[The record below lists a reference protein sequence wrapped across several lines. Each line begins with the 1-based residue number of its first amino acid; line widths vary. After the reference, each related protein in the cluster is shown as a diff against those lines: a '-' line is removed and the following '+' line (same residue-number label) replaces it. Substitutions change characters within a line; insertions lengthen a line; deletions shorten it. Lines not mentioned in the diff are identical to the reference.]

1 MSKVTMPKK
10 IVIWSNDHEA
20 VIWIMAILLIA
31 GSVNIFSST
40 FVMAEDQGSPPYFYL
55 LKHLITMG
63 AGGFLFLI
71 CYWVDYHRW
80 RSVLVPITVVIVFML
95 VYVLVFGTA
104 VNGSKRWIYIG
115 SFSVQPAEFAKI
127 CSVMIE
133 SYYLSFCIQKQAEI
147 AILAPQHLALVLLA
161 GLVEMEPDMGTMM
174 IILGVPFLMLFISG
188 LTWAKVKRL
197 LIVIAAAVAALCAYQ
212 PYRLQRIQVMLDPWA
227 DAQGTGYQTVQSLT
241 AIGSGG
247 FWGMGLGEGLAKYAY
262 LPEAHT
268 DFAFAVF
275 CQENG
280 FLFAVGLIII
290 YATLG
295 YFGVRIASKAHDAY
309 GQILAGG
316 LVILICVQATAN
328 MMMVAGFLPVVG
340 VPLPFIS
347 YGGCSL
353 LVSMA
358 ALGILVNINRY
369 SLAQKRKMERLIE
382 RNLAMQQRQPLQKAT
397 GKQPRLTRIK

>member
-1 MSKVTMPKK
+1 MKQVTIPKK
-10 IVIWSNDHEA
+10 LAIWSNDHEA
-20 VIWIMAILLIA
+20 VIWIMVMLLIA

-40 FVMAEDQGSPPYFYL
+40 FVMAEDEGSSPYFYL
-55 LKHLITMG
+55 LKHLVIMG
-63 AGGFLFLI
+63 AGGLCFFL

-80 RSVLVPITVVIVFML
+80 RDILVPITLVIMAML
-95 VYVLVFGTA
+95 VYVLGFGTA
-104 VNGSKRWIYIG
+104 VNGAKRWIYIG

-133 SYYLSFCIQKQAEI
+133 AYYLSYCIQKRQAFKLI
-147 AILAPQHLALVLLA
+147 QSQHIMLAIMAALVEL
-161 GLVEMEPDMGTMM
+161 EPDMGTMM
-174 IILGVPFLMLFISG
+174 IILGVPLLMLIVAGLDMGKIKNLIFI
-188 LTWAKVKRL
+188 V
-197 LIVIAAAVAALCAYQ
+197 VAAATALCIYQ
-212 PYRLQRIQVMLDPWA
+212 PYRLQRIKVMLDPWA
-227 DAQGTGYQTVQSLT
+227 DAQGMGYQTVQSIT

-280 FLFAVGLIII
+280 FLLAAGLIIL
-290 YATLG
+290 YGLLG
-295 YFGVRIASKAHDAY
+295 FFGARIAKNAYDAY
-309 GQILAGG
+309 GQVLAGG
-316 LVILICVQATAN
+316 LVILICLQAVIN
-328 MMMVAGFLPVVG
+328 MFMVSGFLPVIG

-369 SLAQKRKMERLIE
+369 SLIKQQKMEKLTE
-382 RNLAMQQRQPLQKAT
+382 HNLANRQKPMRLMPGQRPK
-397 GKQPRLTRIK
+397 LTRIK

>member
-1 MSKVTMPKK
+1 MKQVTIPKK
-10 IVIWSNDHEA
+10 LAIWSNDHEA
-20 VIWIMAILLIA
+20 VIWIMVMLLIA

-40 FVMAEDQGSPPYFYL
+40 FVMAEDEGSSPYFYL
-55 LKHLITMG
+55 LKHLVIMG
-63 AGGFLFLI
+63 AGGLCFFL

-80 RSVLVPITVVIVFML
+80 RDILVPITLVIMAML
-95 VYVLVFGTA
+95 VYVLGFGTA
-104 VNGSKRWIYIG
+104 VNGAKRWIYIG

-133 SYYLSFCIQKQAEI
+133 AYYLSYCIQKRQAFKLI
-147 AILAPQHLALVLLA
+147 QSQHIMLAIMAALVEL
-161 GLVEMEPDMGTMM
+161 EPDMGTMM
-174 IILGVPFLMLFISG
+174 IILGVPLLMLIVAGLDMGKIKNLIFI
-188 LTWAKVKRL
+188 V
-197 LIVIAAAVAALCAYQ
+197 VAAATALCIYQ
-212 PYRLQRIQVMLDPWA
+212 PYRLQRIKVMLDPWA
-227 DAQGTGYQTVQSLT
+227 DAQGMGYQTVQSIT

-280 FLFAVGLIII
+280 FLLAAGLIIL
-290 YATLG
+290 YGLLG
-295 YFGVRIASKAHDAY
+295 FFGARIAKNAYDAY
-309 GQILAGG
+309 GQVLAGG
-316 LVILICVQATAN
+316 LVILICLQAVIN
-328 MMMVAGFLPVVG
+328 MFMVSGFLPVIG

-369 SLAQKRKMERLIE
+369 SLIKQRKMEKLTE
-382 RNLAMQQRQPLQKAT
+382 HNLANRQKPMRLMPGQRPK
-397 GKQPRLTRIK
+397 LTRIK

>member
-1 MSKVTMPKK
+1 MKQVTIPKK
-10 IVIWSNDHEA
+10 LAIWSNDHEA
-20 VIWIMAILLIA
+20 VIWIMVMLLIA

-40 FVMAEDQGSPPYFYL
+40 FVMAEDEGSSPYFYL
-55 LKHLITMG
+55 LKHLVIMG
-63 AGGFLFLI
+63 AGGLCFFL

-80 RSVLVPITVVIVFML
+80 RDILVPITLVIMAML
-95 VYVLVFGTA
+95 VYVLGFGTA
-104 VNGSKRWIYIG
+104 VNGAKRWIYIG

-133 SYYLSFCIQKQAEI
+133 AYYLSYCIQKRQAFKLI
-147 AILAPQHLALVLLA
+147 QSQHIMLMILAV
-161 GLVEMEPDMGTMM
+161 LVELEPDMGTMM
-174 IILGVPFLMLFISG
+174 IILGVPLLMLIVAGLDVGKIKNLIFI
-188 LTWAKVKRL
+188 V
-197 LIVIAAAVAALCAYQ
+197 VAAATALCIYQ
-212 PYRLQRIQVMLDPWA
+212 PYRLQRIKVMLDPWA
-227 DAQGTGYQTVQSLT
+227 DAQGMGYQTVQSIT

-280 FLFAVGLIII
+280 FLLAAGLIIL
-290 YATLG
+290 YGLLG
-295 YFGVRIASKAHDAY
+295 FFGAKIAKNAYDAY
-309 GQILAGG
+309 GQVLAGG
-316 LVILICVQATAN
+316 LVILICLQAVIN
-328 MMMVAGFLPVVG
+328 MFMVSGFLPVIG

-369 SLAQKRKMERLIE
+369 SLIKQRKMEKLTE
-382 RNLAMQQRQPLQKAT
+382 HNLANRQKPMRLMPGQRPK
-397 GKQPRLTRIK
+397 LTRIK

>member
-1 MSKVTMPKK
+1 MKQVTIPKK
-10 IVIWSNDHEA
+10 LAIWSNDHEA
-20 VIWIMAILLIA
+20 VIWIMVMLLIA

-40 FVMAEDQGSPPYFYL
+40 FVMAEDEGSSPYFYL
-55 LKHLITMG
+55 LKHLVIMG
-63 AGGFLFLI
+63 AGGLCFFL

-80 RSVLVPITVVIVFML
+80 RDILVPITLVIMAML
-95 VYVLVFGTA
+95 VYVLGFGTA
-104 VNGSKRWIYIG
+104 VNGAKRWIYIG

-133 SYYLSFCIQKQAEI
+133 AYYLSYCIQKRQAFKLI
-147 AILAPQHLALVLLA
+147 QSQHIMLMILAV
-161 GLVEMEPDMGTMM
+161 LVELEPDMGTMM
-174 IILGVPFLMLFISG
+174 IILGVPLLMLIVAGLDMGKIKNLIFI
-188 LTWAKVKRL
+188 V
-197 LIVIAAAVAALCAYQ
+197 VAAATALCIYQ
-212 PYRLQRIQVMLDPWA
+212 PYRLQRIKVMLDPWA
-227 DAQGTGYQTVQSLT
+227 DAQGMGYQTVQSIT

-280 FLFAVGLIII
+280 FLLAAGLIML
-290 YATLG
+290 YGLLG
-295 YFGVRIASKAHDAY
+295 YFGARIAKNAYDAY
-309 GQILAGG
+309 GQVLAGG
-316 LVILICVQATAN
+316 LVILICLQAVIN
-328 MMMVAGFLPVVG
+328 MFMVSGFLPVIG

-347 YGGCSL
+347 YGGCSW

-369 SLAQKRKMERLIE
+369 SLIKQRKMEKLTEHNLANRQKPMRLIPG
-382 RNLAMQQRQPLQKAT
+382 QRPK
-397 GKQPRLTRIK
+397 LTRIK

>member
-1 MSKVTMPKK
+1 MKQVTIPKK
-10 IVIWSNDHEA
+10 LAIWSNDHEA
-20 VIWIMAILLIA
+20 VIWIMVMLLIA

-40 FVMAEDQGSPPYFYL
+40 FVMAEDEGSSPYFYL
-55 LKHLITMG
+55 LKHLVIMG
-63 AGGFLFLI
+63 AGGLCFFL

-80 RSVLVPITVVIVFML
+80 RDILVPITLVIMAML
-95 VYVLVFGTA
+95 VYVLGFGTA
-104 VNGSKRWIYIG
+104 VNGAKRWIYIG

-133 SYYLSFCIQKQAEI
+133 AYYLSYCIQKRQAFKLI
-147 AILAPQHLALVLLA
+147 QSQHIMLMILAALVEL
-161 GLVEMEPDMGTMM
+161 EPDMGTMM
-174 IILGVPFLMLFISG
+174 IILGVPLLMLIVAGLDVGKIKNLIFI
-188 LTWAKVKRL
+188 
-197 LIVIAAAVAALCAYQ
+197 AVAAATALCIYQ
-212 PYRLQRIQVMLDPWA
+212 PYRLQRIKVMLDPWA
-227 DAQGTGYQTVQSLT
+227 DAQGMGYQTVQSIT

-280 FLFAVGLIII
+280 FLLAAGLIIL
-290 YATLG
+290 YGLLG
-295 YFGVRIASKAHDAY
+295 FFGARIAKNAYDAY
-309 GQILAGG
+309 GQVLAGG
-316 LVILICVQATAN
+316 LVILICLQAVIN
-328 MMMVAGFLPVVG
+328 MFMVSGFLPVIG

-369 SLAQKRKMERLIE
+369 SLIKQLKMEKLTE
-382 RNLAMQQRQPLQKAT
+382 HNLANRQKPMRLMPGQRPK
-397 GKQPRLTRIK
+397 LTRIK

>member
-1 MSKVTMPKK
+1 MNRVTMPKNF
-10 IVIWSNDHEA
+10 IIWSEDHEA

-31 GSVNIFSST
+31 GSINIFSST

-55 LKHLITMG
+55 LKHLITMA
-63 AGGFLFLI
+63 AGGFLFFL

-80 RSVLVPITVVIVFML
+80 RNVLVPITVVIVAML
-95 VYVLVFGTA
+95 VYVLVFGIA

-115 SFSVQPAEFAKI
+115 SFSIQPAEFAKI

-133 SYYLSFCIQKQAEI
+133 SYYLSFCIQKKKEI
-147 AILAPQHLALVLLA
+147 AILAPQHLALLLLA

-174 IILGVPFLMLFISG
+174 IILGVPFLMLLISG
-188 LTWAKVKRL
+188 VDMAKIKAL
-197 LIVIAAAVAALCAYQ
+197 LIVIALAIAALCAYQ
-212 PYRLQRIQVMLDPWA
+212 PYRLQRIQVMLNPWA
-227 DAQGTGYQTVQSLT
+227 DAQGMGYQTVQSLT

-280 FLFAVGLIII
+280 FIFAAGLIVI
-290 YATLG
+290 YGLLS
-295 YFGVRIASKAHDAY
+295 YFGTKIARNAYDAY

-316 LVILICVQATAN
+316 LVILICVQAIAN
-328 MMMVAGFLPVVG
+328 MMMVTGFLPVVG

-358 ALGILVNINRY
+358 ALGMLVNINRF
-369 SLAQKRKMERLIE
+369 SLAQKRKIERLRE
-382 RNLAMQQRQPLQKAT
+382 RNLAMQQRQPMRRVPGQ
-397 GKQPRLTRIK
+397 QPRLTRIK

>member
-1 MSKVTMPKK
+1 MKQVTIPKK
-10 IVIWSNDHEA
+10 LAIWSNDHEA
-20 VIWIMAILLIA
+20 VIWIMVMLLIA

-40 FVMAEDQGSPPYFYL
+40 FVMAEDEGSSPYFYL
-55 LKHLITMG
+55 LKHLVIMG
-63 AGGFLFLI
+63 AGGLCFFL

-80 RSVLVPITVVIVFML
+80 RDILVPITLVIMAML
-95 VYVLVFGTA
+95 VYVLGFGTA
-104 VNGSKRWIYIG
+104 VNGAKRWIYIG

-133 SYYLSFCIQKQAEI
+133 AYYLSYCIQKRQAFKLI
-147 AILAPQHLALVLLA
+147 QSQHIMLMILAV
-161 GLVEMEPDMGTMM
+161 LVELEPDMGTMM
-174 IILGVPFLMLFISG
+174 IILGVPLLMLIVAGLDVGKIKNLIFI
-188 LTWAKVKRL
+188 V
-197 LIVIAAAVAALCAYQ
+197 VAEATALCIYQ
-212 PYRLQRIQVMLDPWA
+212 PYRLQRIKVMLDPWA
-227 DAQGTGYQTVQSLT
+227 DAQGMGYQTVQSIT

-280 FLFAVGLIII
+280 FLLAAGLIML
-290 YATLG
+290 YGFLG
-295 YFGVRIASKAHDAY
+295 YFGARIAKNAYDAY
-309 GQILAGG
+309 GQVLAGG
-316 LVILICVQATAN
+316 LVILICLQAVIN
-328 MMMVAGFLPVVG
+328 MFMVSGFLPVIG

-369 SLAQKRKMERLIE
+369 SLIKQRKMEKLTE
-382 RNLAMQQRQPLQKAT
+382 HNLANRQKPMRLMPGQRPK
-397 GKQPRLTRIK
+397 LTRIK

>member
-1 MSKVTMPKK
+1 MKQVTIPKK
-10 IVIWSNDHEA
+10 LAIWSNDHEA
-20 VIWIMAILLIA
+20 VIWIMVMLLIA

-40 FVMAEDQGSPPYFYL
+40 FVMAEDEGSSPYFYL
-55 LKHLITMG
+55 LKHLVIMG
-63 AGGFLFLI
+63 AGGLCFFL

-80 RSVLVPITVVIVFML
+80 RDILVPITLVIMAML
-95 VYVLVFGTA
+95 VYVLGFGTA
-104 VNGSKRWIYIG
+104 VNGAKRWIYIG

-133 SYYLSFCIQKQAEI
+133 AYYLSYCIQKRQAFKLI
-147 AILAPQHLALVLLA
+147 QSQHIMLMILAALVEL
-161 GLVEMEPDMGTMM
+161 EPDMGTMM
-174 IILGVPFLMLFISG
+174 IILGVPLLMLIVAGLDVGKIKNLIFI
-188 LTWAKVKRL
+188 
-197 LIVIAAAVAALCAYQ
+197 AVGGGAALCIYQ
-212 PYRLQRIQVMLDPWA
+212 PYRLQRIKVMLDPWA
-227 DAQGTGYQTVQSLT
+227 DAQGMGYQTVQSIT

-280 FLFAVGLIII
+280 FLLAAGLIIL
-290 YATLG
+290 YGLLG
-295 YFGVRIASKAHDAY
+295 YFGARIAKNAYDAY
-309 GQILAGG
+309 GQVLAGG
-316 LVILICVQATAN
+316 LVILICLQAVIN
-328 MMMVAGFLPVVG
+328 MFMVSGFLPVIG

-369 SLAQKRKMERLIE
+369 SLIKQRKMEKLTE
-382 RNLAMQQRQPLQKAT
+382 HNLANRQKPMRLMPGQCPK
-397 GKQPRLTRIK
+397 LTRIK

>member
-1 MSKVTMPKK
+1 MKQVTIPRKL
-10 IVIWSNDHEA
+10 VIWSNDHEA
-20 VIWIMAILLIA
+20 VIWIMVMLLIA

-40 FVMAEDQGSPPYFYL
+40 FVMAENEGSSPYFYL
-55 LKHLITMG
+55 LKHLLIMG
-63 AGGFLFLI
+63 VGGLCFFL

-80 RSVLVPITVVIVFML
+80 RDILVPMTLVIMAML
-95 VYVLVFGTA
+95 VYVLGFGTA
-104 VNGSKRWIYIG
+104 VNGAKRWIYIG

-133 SYYLSFCIQKQAEI
+133 AYYLSYCIQKRQAFKLI
-147 AILAPQHLALVLLA
+147 QIQHIMLGILAALVEL
-161 GLVEMEPDMGTMM
+161 EPDMGTMM
-174 IILGVPFLMLFISG
+174 IILGVPLLMLIVAGLDMGKIKNLVFI
-188 LTWAKVKRL
+188 V
-197 LIVIAAAVAALCAYQ
+197 VAAATALCIYQ
-212 PYRLQRIQVMLDPWA
+212 PYRLQRIKVMLDPWA
-227 DAQGTGYQTVQSLT
+227 DAQGMGYQTVQSIT

-280 FLFAVGLIII
+280 FLLAAGLIIL
-290 YATLG
+290 YGLLG
-295 YFGVRIASKAHDAY
+295 FFGAKIARNAYDAY
-309 GQILAGG
+309 GQVLAGG
-316 LVILICVQATAN
+316 LVILICLQAVIN
-328 MMMVAGFLPVVG
+328 MFMVSGFLPVIG

-369 SLAQKRKMERLIE
+369 SLVKKRKMEKLTE
-382 RNLAMQQRQPLQKAT
+382 HNLANRQRPMRLMPGQRPK
-397 GKQPRLTRIK
+397 LTRIK

>member
-1 MSKVTMPKK
+1 MKQVTIPKK
-10 IVIWSNDHEA
+10 LAIWSNDHEA
-20 VIWIMAILLIA
+20 VIWIMVMLLIA

-40 FVMAEDQGSPPYFYL
+40 FVMAEDEGSSPYFYL
-55 LKHLITMG
+55 LKNLVIMG
-63 AGGFLFLI
+63 AGGLCFFL

-80 RSVLVPITVVIVFML
+80 RDILVPITLVIMAML
-95 VYVLVFGTA
+95 VYVLGFGTA
-104 VNGSKRWIYIG
+104 VNGAKRWIYIG

-133 SYYLSFCIQKQAEI
+133 AYYLSYCIQKRQAFKLI
-147 AILAPQHLALVLLA
+147 QSQHIMLMILAV
-161 GLVEMEPDMGTMM
+161 LVELEPDMGTMM
-174 IILGVPFLMLFISG
+174 IILGVPLLMLIVAGLDMGKIKNLIFI
-188 LTWAKVKRL
+188 V
-197 LIVIAAAVAALCAYQ
+197 VAAATALCIYQ
-212 PYRLQRIQVMLDPWA
+212 PYRLQRIKVMLDPWA
-227 DAQGTGYQTVQSLT
+227 DAQGMGYQTVQSIT

-280 FLFAVGLIII
+280 FLLAAGLIIL
-290 YATLG
+290 YGLLG
-295 YFGVRIASKAHDAY
+295 YFGARIAKNAYDAY
-309 GQILAGG
+309 GQVLAGG
-316 LVILICVQATAN
+316 LVILICLQAVIN
-328 MMMVAGFLPVVG
+328 MFMVSGFLPVIG

-369 SLAQKRKMERLIE
+369 SLVKKQKMEKLTE
-382 RNLAMQQRQPLQKAT
+382 HNLANRQKPMRLMPGQRPK
-397 GKQPRLTRIK
+397 LTRIK

>member
-1 MSKVTMPKK
+1 MKQVTIPKK
-10 IVIWSNDHEA
+10 FAIWSNDHEA
-20 VIWIMAILLIA
+20 VIWIMVMLLIA

-40 FVMAEDQGSPPYFYL
+40 FVMAEDEGSSPYFYL
-55 LKHLITMG
+55 LKHLVIMG
-63 AGGFLFLI
+63 AGGLCFFL

-80 RSVLVPITVVIVFML
+80 RDILVPITLVIMAML
-95 VYVLVFGTA
+95 VYVLGFGTA
-104 VNGSKRWIYIG
+104 VNGAKRWIYIG

-133 SYYLSFCIQKQAEI
+133 AYYLSYCIKKRQAFKLI
-147 AILAPQHLALVLLA
+147 QIQHIMLLVLAALVEL
-161 GLVEMEPDMGTMM
+161 EPDMGTMM
-174 IILGVPFLMLFISG
+174 IILGVPLLMLIVAG
-188 LTWAKVKRL
+188 LDVGKIKN
-197 LIVIAAAVAALCAYQ
+197 LIYIAVGGGAALCIYQ
-212 PYRLQRIQVMLDPWA
+212 PYRLQRIKVMLDPWA
-227 DAQGTGYQTVQSLT
+227 DAQGMGYQTVQSIT

-280 FLFAVGLIII
+280 FLLAAGLIML
-290 YATLG
+290 YGFLG
-295 YFGVRIASKAHDAY
+295 YFGARIAKNAYDAY
-309 GQILAGG
+309 GQVLAGG
-316 LVILICVQATAN
+316 LVILICLQAVIN
-328 MMMVAGFLPVVG
+328 MFMVSGFLPVIG

-369 SLAQKRKMERLIE
+369 SLIKQRKMEKLTE
-382 RNLAMQQRQPLQKAT
+382 HNLANRQKPMRLMPGQRPK
-397 GKQPRLTRIK
+397 LTRIK

>member
-1 MSKVTMPKK
+1 MKQVTIPKK
-10 IVIWSNDHEA
+10 LAIWSNDHEA
-20 VIWIMAILLIA
+20 VIWIMVMLLIA

-40 FVMAEDQGSPPYFYL
+40 FVMAEDEGSSPYFYL
-55 LKHLITMG
+55 LKHLVIMG
-63 AGGFLFLI
+63 AGGLCFFL

-80 RSVLVPITVVIVFML
+80 RDILVPITLVIMAML
-95 VYVLVFGTA
+95 VYVLGFGTA
-104 VNGSKRWIYIG
+104 VNGAKRWIYIG

-133 SYYLSFCIQKQAEI
+133 AYYLSYCIQKRQAFKLI
-147 AILAPQHLALVLLA
+147 QSQHIMLMILAALVEL
-161 GLVEMEPDMGTMM
+161 EPDMGTMM
-174 IILGVPFLMLFISG
+174 IILGVPLLMLIVAGLDVGKIKNLIFI
-188 LTWAKVKRL
+188 V
-197 LIVIAAAVAALCAYQ
+197 VAAATALCIYQ
-212 PYRLQRIQVMLDPWA
+212 PYRLQRIKVMLDPWA
-227 DAQGTGYQTVQSLT
+227 DAQGMGYQTVQSIT

-280 FLFAVGLIII
+280 FLLAAGLIIL
-290 YATLG
+290 YGLLG
-295 YFGVRIASKAHDAY
+295 YFGARIAKNAYDAY
-309 GQILAGG
+309 GQVLAGG
-316 LVILICVQATAN
+316 LVILICLQAVIN
-328 MMMVAGFLPVVG
+328 MFMVSGFLPVIG

-369 SLAQKRKMERLIE
+369 SLIKQRKMEKLTE
-382 RNLAMQQRQPLQKAT
+382 HNLANRQKPMRLMPGQRPK
-397 GKQPRLTRIK
+397 LTRIK

>member
-1 MSKVTMPKK
+1 MKKVTIPEKLA
-10 IVIWSNDHEA
+10 IWSNDHEA
-20 VIWIMAILLIA
+20 VIWIMVMLLIA

-40 FVMAEDQGSPPYFYL
+40 FVMAEDEGSSPYFYL
-55 LKHLITMG
+55 LKHLVIMG
-63 AGGFLFLI
+63 AGGLCFFL

-80 RSVLVPITVVIVFML
+80 RDILVPITLVIMAML
-95 VYVLVFGTA
+95 VYVLGFGTA
-104 VNGSKRWIYIG
+104 VNGAKRWIYIG

-133 SYYLSFCIQKQAEI
+133 AYYLSYCIQKRQAFKLI
-147 AILAPQHLALVLLA
+147 QSQHIMLMILAV
-161 GLVEMEPDMGTMM
+161 LVELEPDMGTMM
-174 IILGVPFLMLFISG
+174 IILGVPLLMLIVAGLDVGKIKNLIFI
-188 LTWAKVKRL
+188 V
-197 LIVIAAAVAALCAYQ
+197 VAAATALCIYQ
-212 PYRLQRIQVMLDPWA
+212 PYRLQRIKVMLDPWA
-227 DAQGTGYQTVQSLT
+227 DAQGMGYQTVQSIT

-280 FLFAVGLIII
+280 FLLAAGLIIL
-290 YATLG
+290 YGLLG
-295 YFGVRIASKAHDAY
+295 FFGAKIAKNAYDAY
-309 GQILAGG
+309 GQVLAGG
-316 LVILICVQATAN
+316 LVILICLQAVIN
-328 MMMVAGFLPVVG
+328 MFMVSGFLPVIG

-369 SLAQKRKMERLIE
+369 SLIKQRKMEKLTE
-382 RNLAMQQRQPLQKAT
+382 HNLANRQKPMRLMPGQRPK
-397 GKQPRLTRIK
+397 LTRIK

>member
-1 MSKVTMPKK
+1 MKQVTIPKK
-10 IVIWSNDHEA
+10 LAIWSNDHEA
-20 VIWIMAILLIA
+20 VIWIMVMLLIA

-40 FVMAEDQGSPPYFYL
+40 FVMAEDEGSSPYFYL
-55 LKHLITMG
+55 LKHLVIMG
-63 AGGFLFLI
+63 AGGLCFFL

-80 RSVLVPITVVIVFML
+80 RDILVPITLVIMAML
-95 VYVLVFGTA
+95 VYVLGFGTA
-104 VNGSKRWIYIG
+104 VNGAKRWIYIG

-133 SYYLSFCIQKQAEI
+133 AYYLSYCIPKRQAFKLI
-147 AILAPQHLALVLLA
+147 QSQHIMLMILAALVEL
-161 GLVEMEPDMGTMM
+161 EPDMGTMM
-174 IILGVPFLMLFISG
+174 IILGVPLLMLIVAGLDVGKIKNLIFI
-188 LTWAKVKRL
+188 
-197 LIVIAAAVAALCAYQ
+197 AVAAATALCIYQ
-212 PYRLQRIQVMLDPWA
+212 PYRLQRIKVMLDPWA
-227 DAQGTGYQTVQSLT
+227 DAQGMGYQTVQSIT

-280 FLFAVGLIII
+280 FLLAAGLIIL
-290 YATLG
+290 YGLLG
-295 YFGVRIASKAHDAY
+295 FFGARIAKNAYDAY
-309 GQILAGG
+309 GQVLAGG
-316 LVILICVQATAN
+316 LVILICLQAVIN
-328 MMMVAGFLPVVG
+328 MFMVSGFLPVIG

-369 SLAQKRKMERLIE
+369 SLIKQRKMEKLTE
-382 RNLAMQQRQPLQKAT
+382 HNLANRQKPMRLMPGQRPK
-397 GKQPRLTRIK
+397 LTRIK

>member
-1 MSKVTMPKK
+1 MKKVTIPEKLA
-10 IVIWSNDHEA
+10 IWSNDHEA
-20 VIWIMAILLIA
+20 VIWIMVMLLIA
-31 GSVNIFSST
+31 GSVNIFSAT
-40 FVMAEDQGSPPYFYL
+40 FVMAEDEGRSPYFYL
-55 LKHLITMG
+55 LKHLLIMG
-63 AGGFLFLI
+63 VGGLFFFL

-80 RSVLVPITVVIVFML
+80 RDILVPIILVIIAML
-95 VYVLVFGTA
+95 VYVLGFGTA
-104 VNGSKRWIYIG
+104 VNGAKRWIYIG

-133 SYYLSFCIQKQAEI
+133 AYYLSYCIQKRHAFKLIQSQHGTLVV
-147 AILAPQHLALVLLA
+147 LAALVEL
-161 GLVEMEPDMGTMM
+161 EPDMGTMM
-174 IILGVPFLMLFISG
+174 IILGVPLLMLIVAGLDMGKIKNLIFI
-188 LTWAKVKRL
+188 V
-197 LIVIAAAVAALCAYQ
+197 VAAATALCIYQ
-212 PYRLQRIQVMLDPWA
+212 PYRLQRIKVMLDPWA
-227 DAQGTGYQTVQSLT
+227 DAQGMGYQTVQSIT

-280 FLFAVGLIII
+280 FLLAAGLIIL
-290 YATLG
+290 YGLLG
-295 YFGVRIASKAHDAY
+295 YFGAKIAKNAYDAY
-309 GQILAGG
+309 GQVLAGG
-316 LVILICVQATAN
+316 LVILICLQAVIN
-328 MMMVAGFLPVVG
+328 MFMVSGFLPVIG

-369 SLAQKRKMERLIE
+369 SLIKQRKMEKLTE
-382 RNLAMQQRQPLQKAT
+382 HNLANRQKPMRLMPGQRPK
-397 GKQPRLTRIK
+397 LTRIK

>member
-1 MSKVTMPKK
+1 MKQVTIPKK
-10 IVIWSNDHEA
+10 LAIWSNDHEA
-20 VIWIMAILLIA
+20 VIWIMVMLLIA

-40 FVMAEDQGSPPYFYL
+40 FVMAEDEGSSPYFYL
-55 LKHLITMG
+55 LKHLVIMG
-63 AGGFLFLI
+63 AGGLCFFL

-80 RSVLVPITVVIVFML
+80 RDILVPITLVIMAML
-95 VYVLVFGTA
+95 VYVLGFGTA
-104 VNGSKRWIYIG
+104 VNGAKRWIYIG

-133 SYYLSFCIQKQAEI
+133 AYYLSYCIQKRQAFKLI
-147 AILAPQHLALVLLA
+147 QSQHIMLMILAV
-161 GLVEMEPDMGTMM
+161 LVELEPDMGTMM
-174 IILGVPFLMLFISG
+174 IILGVPLLMLIVAGLDVGKIKNLIFI
-188 LTWAKVKRL
+188 V
-197 LIVIAAAVAALCAYQ
+197 VAAATALCIYQ
-212 PYRLQRIQVMLDPWA
+212 PYRLQRIKVMLDPWA
-227 DAQGTGYQTVQSLT
+227 DAQGMGYQTVQSIT

-280 FLFAVGLIII
+280 FVLAAGLIML
-290 YATLG
+290 YGFLG
-295 YFGVRIASKAHDAY
+295 YFGARIAKNAYDAY
-309 GQILAGG
+309 GQVLAGG
-316 LVILICVQATAN
+316 LVILICLQAVIN
-328 MMMVAGFLPVVG
+328 MFMVSGFLPVIG

-369 SLAQKRKMERLIE
+369 SLIKQRKMEKLTE
-382 RNLAMQQRQPLQKAT
+382 HNLANRQKPMRLMPGQRPK
-397 GKQPRLTRIK
+397 LTRIK

>member
-1 MSKVTMPKK
+1 MKQVTIPKK
-10 IVIWSNDHEA
+10 LAIWSSDHEA
-20 VIWIMAILLIA
+20 VIWIMVMLLIA

-40 FVMAEDQGSPPYFYL
+40 FVMAEDEGSSPYFYL
-55 LKHLITMG
+55 LKHLVIMG
-63 AGGFLFLI
+63 AGGLCFFL

-80 RSVLVPITVVIVFML
+80 RDILVPITLVIMAML
-95 VYVLVFGTA
+95 VYVLGFGTA
-104 VNGSKRWIYIG
+104 VNGAKRWIYIG

-133 SYYLSFCIQKQAEI
+133 AYYLSYCIQKRQAFKLI
-147 AILAPQHLALVLLA
+147 QSQHIMLMILAV
-161 GLVEMEPDMGTMM
+161 LVELEPDMGTMM
-174 IILGVPFLMLFISG
+174 IILGVPLLMLIVAGLDVGKIKNLIFI
-188 LTWAKVKRL
+188 V
-197 LIVIAAAVAALCAYQ
+197 VAAATALCIYQ
-212 PYRLQRIQVMLDPWA
+212 PYRLQRIKVMLDPWA
-227 DAQGTGYQTVQSLT
+227 DAQGMGYQTVQSIT

-280 FLFAVGLIII
+280 FLLAAGLIML
-290 YATLG
+290 YGFLG
-295 YFGVRIASKAHDAY
+295 YFGARIAKNAYDAY
-309 GQILAGG
+309 GQVLAGG
-316 LVILICVQATAN
+316 LVILICLQAVIN
-328 MMMVAGFLPVVG
+328 MFMVSGFLPVIG

-369 SLAQKRKMERLIE
+369 SLIKQLKMEKLTE
-382 RNLAMQQRQPLQKAT
+382 HNLANRQKPMRLMPGQRPK
-397 GKQPRLTRIK
+397 LTRIK

>member
-1 MSKVTMPKK
+1 MKQVTIPKK
-10 IVIWSNDHEA
+10 LAIWSNDHEA
-20 VIWIMAILLIA
+20 VIWIMVMLLIA

-40 FVMAEDQGSPPYFYL
+40 FVMAEDEGSSPYFYL
-55 LKHLITMG
+55 LKHLVIMG
-63 AGGFLFLI
+63 AGGLCFFL

-80 RSVLVPITVVIVFML
+80 RDILVPITLVIMAML
-95 VYVLVFGTA
+95 VYVLGFGTA
-104 VNGSKRWIYIG
+104 VNGAKRWIYIG

-133 SYYLSFCIQKQAEI
+133 AYYLSYCIQKRQAFKLI
-147 AILAPQHLALVLLA
+147 QSQHIMLMILAV
-161 GLVEMEPDMGTMM
+161 LVELEPDMGTMM
-174 IILGVPFLMLFISG
+174 IILGVPLLMLIVAGLDVGKIKNLIFI
-188 LTWAKVKRL
+188 V
-197 LIVIAAAVAALCAYQ
+197 VAAATALCIYQ
-212 PYRLQRIQVMLDPWA
+212 PYRLQRIKVMLDPWA
-227 DAQGTGYQTVQSLT
+227 DAQGMGYQTVQSIT

-280 FLFAVGLIII
+280 FLLAAGLIML
-290 YATLG
+290 YGFLG
-295 YFGVRIASKAHDAY
+295 YFGARIAKNAYDAY
-309 GQILAGG
+309 GQVLAGG
-316 LVILICVQATAN
+316 LVILICLQAVIN
-328 MMMVAGFLPVVG
+328 MFMVSGFLPVIG

-369 SLAQKRKMERLIE
+369 SLIKQRKMEKLTE
-382 RNLAMQQRQPLQKAT
+382 HNLANRQKPMRLMPGQRPK
-397 GKQPRLTRIK
+397 LTRIK

>member
-1 MSKVTMPKK
+1 MKQVTIPKK
-10 IVIWSNDHEA
+10 FAIWSNDHEA
-20 VIWIMAILLIA
+20 VIWIMVMLLIA

-40 FVMAEDQGSPPYFYL
+40 FVMAEDEGSSPYFYL
-55 LKHLITMG
+55 LKHLVIMG
-63 AGGFLFLI
+63 AGGLCFFL

-80 RSVLVPITVVIVFML
+80 RDILVPITLVIMAML
-95 VYVLVFGTA
+95 VYVLAFGTA
-104 VNGSKRWIYIG
+104 VNGAKRWIYIG

-133 SYYLSFCIQKQAEI
+133 AYYLSYCIQKRQAFKLI
-147 AILAPQHLALVLLA
+147 QIQHIMLLVLAALVEL
-161 GLVEMEPDMGTMM
+161 EPDMGTMM
-174 IILGVPFLMLFISG
+174 IILGVPLLMLIVAG
-188 LTWAKVKRL
+188 LDVGKIKN
-197 LIVIAAAVAALCAYQ
+197 LIYIAVGGGAALCIYQ
-212 PYRLQRIQVMLDPWA
+212 PYRLQRIKVMLDPWA
-227 DAQGTGYQTVQSLT
+227 DAQGMGYQTVQSIT

-280 FLFAVGLIII
+280 FLLAAGLIML
-290 YATLG
+290 YGFLG
-295 YFGVRIASKAHDAY
+295 YFGARIAKNAYDAY
-309 GQILAGG
+309 GQVLAGG
-316 LVILICVQATAN
+316 LVILICLQAVIN
-328 MMMVAGFLPVVG
+328 MFMVSGFLPVIG

-369 SLAQKRKMERLIE
+369 SLIKQRKMEKLTE
-382 RNLAMQQRQPLQKAT
+382 HNLANRQKPMRLMPGQRPK
-397 GKQPRLTRIK
+397 LTRIK

>member
-1 MSKVTMPKK
+1 MKQVTIPKK
-10 IVIWSNDHEA
+10 LAIWSNDHEA
-20 VIWIMAILLIA
+20 VIWIMVMLLIA

-40 FVMAEDQGSPPYFYL
+40 FVMAEDEGSSPYFYL
-55 LKHLITMG
+55 LKHLVIMG
-63 AGGFLFLI
+63 AGGLCFFL

-80 RSVLVPITVVIVFML
+80 RDILVPITLVIMAML
-95 VYVLVFGTA
+95 VYVLGFGTA
-104 VNGSKRWIYIG
+104 VNGAKRWIYIG

-133 SYYLSFCIQKQAEI
+133 AYYLSYCIQKRQAFKLI
-147 AILAPQHLALVLLA
+147 QSQHIMLMILAV
-161 GLVEMEPDMGTMM
+161 LVELEPDMGTMM
-174 IILGVPFLMLFISG
+174 IILGVPLLMLIVAGLDMGKIKNLIFI
-188 LTWAKVKRL
+188 V
-197 LIVIAAAVAALCAYQ
+197 VAAATALCIYQ
-212 PYRLQRIQVMLDPWA
+212 PYRLQRIKVMLDPWA
-227 DAQGTGYQTVQSLT
+227 DAQGMGYQTVQSIT

-280 FLFAVGLIII
+280 FLLAAGLIML
-290 YATLG
+290 YGLLG
-295 YFGVRIASKAHDAY
+295 YFGARIAKNAYDAY
-309 GQILAGG
+309 GQVLAGG
-316 LVILICVQATAN
+316 LVILICLQAVIN
-328 MMMVAGFLPVVG
+328 MFMVSGFLPVIG

-369 SLAQKRKMERLIE
+369 SLIKQRKMEKLTEHNLANRQKPMRLIPG
-382 RNLAMQQRQPLQKAT
+382 QRPK
-397 GKQPRLTRIK
+397 LTRIK

>member
-1 MSKVTMPKK
+1 MKQVTIPKK
-10 IVIWSNDHEA
+10 LAIWSNDHEA
-20 VIWIMAILLIA
+20 VIWIMVMLLIA

-40 FVMAEDQGSPPYFYL
+40 FVMAEDEGSSPYFYL
-55 LKHLITMG
+55 LKHLVIMG
-63 AGGFLFLI
+63 AGGLCFFL

-80 RSVLVPITVVIVFML
+80 RDILVPITLVIMAML
-95 VYVLVFGTA
+95 VYVLGFGTA
-104 VNGSKRWIYIG
+104 VNGAKRWIYIG

-133 SYYLSFCIQKQAEI
+133 AYYLSYCIQKRQAFKLI
-147 AILAPQHLALVLLA
+147 QSQHIMLMILAV
-161 GLVEMEPDMGTMM
+161 LVELEPDMGTMM
-174 IILGVPFLMLFISG
+174 IILGVPLLMLIVAG
-188 LTWAKVKRL
+188 LDMGKIKNL
-197 LIVIAAAVAALCAYQ
+197 ILIVVAAATALCIYQ
-212 PYRLQRIQVMLDPWA
+212 PYRLQRIKVMLDPWA
-227 DAQGTGYQTVQSLT
+227 DAQGMGYQTVQSIT

-280 FLFAVGLIII
+280 FLLAAGLIIL
-290 YATLG
+290 YGLLG
-295 YFGVRIASKAHDAY
+295 YFGARIAKNAYDAY
-309 GQILAGG
+309 GQVLAGG
-316 LVILICVQATAN
+316 LVILICLQAVIN
-328 MMMVAGFLPVVG
+328 MFMVSGFLPVIG

-369 SLAQKRKMERLIE
+369 SLIKQRKMEKLTE
-382 RNLAMQQRQPLQKAT
+382 HNLANRQKPMRLMPGQRPK
-397 GKQPRLTRIK
+397 LTRIK

>member
-1 MSKVTMPKK
+1 MKQVTIPKK
-10 IVIWSNDHEA
+10 LAIWSNDHEA
-20 VIWIMAILLIA
+20 VIWIMVMLLIA

-40 FVMAEDQGSPPYFYL
+40 FVMAEDEGSSPYFYL
-55 LKHLITMG
+55 LKHLVIMG
-63 AGGFLFLI
+63 AGGLCFFL

-80 RSVLVPITVVIVFML
+80 RDILVPITLVIMAML
-95 VYVLVFGTA
+95 VYVLGFGTA
-104 VNGSKRWIYIG
+104 VNGAKRWIYIG

-133 SYYLSFCIQKQAEI
+133 AYYLSYCIQKRQAFKLI
-147 AILAPQHLALVLLA
+147 QSQHIMLMILAV
-161 GLVEMEPDMGTMM
+161 LVELEPDMGTMM
-174 IILGVPFLMLFISG
+174 IILGVPLLMLIVAGLDVGKIKNLIFI
-188 LTWAKVKRL
+188 V
-197 LIVIAAAVAALCAYQ
+197 VAAATALCIYQ
-212 PYRLQRIQVMLDPWA
+212 PYRLQRIKVMLDPWA
-227 DAQGTGYQTVQSLT
+227 DAQGMGYQTVQSIT

-280 FLFAVGLIII
+280 FLLAAGLIIL
-290 YATLG
+290 YGFLG
-295 YFGVRIASKAHDAY
+295 YFGARIAKNAYDAY
-309 GQILAGG
+309 GQVLAGG
-316 LVILICVQATAN
+316 LVILICLQAVIN
-328 MMMVAGFLPVVG
+328 MFMVSGFLPVIG

-369 SLAQKRKMERLIE
+369 SLIKQRKMEKLTE
-382 RNLAMQQRQPLQKAT
+382 HNLANRQKPMRLMPGQRPK
-397 GKQPRLTRIK
+397 LTRIK

>member
-1 MSKVTMPKK
+1 MKQVTIPKK
-10 IVIWSNDHEA
+10 LAIWSNDHEA
-20 VIWIMAILLIA
+20 VIWIMVMLLIA

-40 FVMAEDQGSPPYFYL
+40 FVMAEDEGSSPYFYL
-55 LKHLITMG
+55 LKHLVIMG
-63 AGGFLFLI
+63 AGGLCFFL

-80 RSVLVPITVVIVFML
+80 RDILVPITLVIMAML
-95 VYVLVFGTA
+95 VYVLGFGTA
-104 VNGSKRWIYIG
+104 VNGAKRWIYIG

-133 SYYLSFCIQKQAEI
+133 AYYLSYCIQKRQAFKLI
-147 AILAPQHLALVLLA
+147 QSQHIMLMILAV
-161 GLVEMEPDMGTMM
+161 LVELEPDMGTMM
-174 IILGVPFLMLFISG
+174 IILGVPLLMLIVAGLDVGKIKNLIFI
-188 LTWAKVKRL
+188 V
-197 LIVIAAAVAALCAYQ
+197 VAAVTALCIYQ
-212 PYRLQRIQVMLDPWA
+212 PYRLQRIKVMLDPWA
-227 DAQGTGYQTVQSLT
+227 DAQGMGYQTVQSIT

-280 FLFAVGLIII
+280 FLLAAGLIIL
-290 YATLG
+290 YGLLG
-295 YFGVRIASKAHDAY
+295 YFGARIAKNAYDAY
-309 GQILAGG
+309 GQVLAGG
-316 LVILICVQATAN
+316 LVILICLQAVIN
-328 MMMVAGFLPVVG
+328 MFMVSGFLPVIG

-369 SLAQKRKMERLIE
+369 SLIKQRKMEKLTE
-382 RNLAMQQRQPLQKAT
+382 HNLANRQKPMRLMPGQRPK
-397 GKQPRLTRIK
+397 LTRIK

>member
-1 MSKVTMPKK
+1 MKQVTIPKK
-10 IVIWSNDHEA
+10 LAIWSNDHEA
-20 VIWIMAILLIA
+20 VIWIMVMLLIA

-40 FVMAEDQGSPPYFYL
+40 FVMAEDEGSSPYFYL
-55 LKHLITMG
+55 LKHLVIMG
-63 AGGFLFLI
+63 AGGLCFFL

-80 RSVLVPITVVIVFML
+80 RDILVPITLVIMAML
-95 VYVLVFGTA
+95 VYVLGFGTA
-104 VNGSKRWIYIG
+104 VNGAKRWIYIG

-133 SYYLSFCIQKQAEI
+133 AYYLSYCIQKRQAFKLI
-147 AILAPQHLALVLLA
+147 QSQHIMLMILAV
-161 GLVEMEPDMGTMM
+161 LVELEPDMGTMM
-174 IILGVPFLMLFISG
+174 IILGVPLLMLIVAGLDMGKIKNLIFI
-188 LTWAKVKRL
+188 V
-197 LIVIAAAVAALCAYQ
+197 VAAATALCIYQ
-212 PYRLQRIQVMLDPWA
+212 PYRLQRIKVMLDPWA
-227 DAQGTGYQTVQSLT
+227 DAQGMGYQTVQSIT

-280 FLFAVGLIII
+280 FLLAAGLIIL
-290 YATLG
+290 YGLLG
-295 YFGVRIASKAHDAY
+295 YFGARIAKNAYDAY
-309 GQILAGG
+309 GQVLAGG
-316 LVILICVQATAN
+316 LVILICLQAVIN
-328 MMMVAGFLPVVG
+328 MFMVSGFLPVIG

-369 SLAQKRKMERLIE
+369 SLIKQRKMEKLTE
-382 RNLAMQQRQPLQKAT
+382 HNLANRQKPMRLMPGQRPK
-397 GKQPRLTRIK
+397 LTRIK

>member
-1 MSKVTMPKK
+1 MKQVTIPKK
-10 IVIWSNDHEA
+10 LAIWSNDHEA
-20 VIWIMAILLIA
+20 VIWIMVMLLIA

-40 FVMAEDQGSPPYFYL
+40 FVMAEDEGSSPYFYL
-55 LKHLITMG
+55 LKHLVIIG
-63 AGGFLFLI
+63 AGGLCFFL

-80 RSVLVPITVVIVFML
+80 RDILVPITLVIMAML
-95 VYVLVFGTA
+95 VYVLGFGTA
-104 VNGSKRWIYIG
+104 VNGAKRWIYIG

-133 SYYLSFCIQKQAEI
+133 AYYLSYCIQKRQAFKLI
-147 AILAPQHLALVLLA
+147 QSQHIMLMILAV
-161 GLVEMEPDMGTMM
+161 LVELEPDMGTMM
-174 IILGVPFLMLFISG
+174 IILGVPLLMLIVAGLDVGKIKNLIFI
-188 LTWAKVKRL
+188 V
-197 LIVIAAAVAALCAYQ
+197 VAAATALCIYQ
-212 PYRLQRIQVMLDPWA
+212 PYRLQRIKVMLDPWA
-227 DAQGTGYQTVQSLT
+227 DAQGMGYQTVQSIT

-280 FLFAVGLIII
+280 FLLAAGLIIL
-290 YATLG
+290 YGLLG
-295 YFGVRIASKAHDAY
+295 YFGARIAKNAYDAY
-309 GQILAGG
+309 GQVLAGG
-316 LVILICVQATAN
+316 LVILICLQAVIN
-328 MMMVAGFLPVVG
+328 MFMVSGFLPVIG

-369 SLAQKRKMERLIE
+369 SLIKQRKMEKLTE
-382 RNLAMQQRQPLQKAT
+382 HNLANRQKPMRLMPGQRPK
-397 GKQPRLTRIK
+397 LTRIK

>member
-1 MSKVTMPKK
+1 MKQVTIPKK
-10 IVIWSNDHEA
+10 LAIWSNDHEA
-20 VIWIMAILLIA
+20 VIWIMVMLLIA

-40 FVMAEDQGSPPYFYL
+40 FVMAEDEGSSPYFYL
-55 LKHLITMG
+55 LKHLVIMG
-63 AGGFLFLI
+63 AGGLCFFL

-80 RSVLVPITVVIVFML
+80 RDILVPITLVIMAML
-95 VYVLVFGTA
+95 VYVLGFGTA
-104 VNGSKRWIYIG
+104 VNGAKRWIYIG

-133 SYYLSFCIQKQAEI
+133 AYYLSYCIQKRQAFKLI
-147 AILAPQHLALVLLA
+147 QSQHIMLMILAV
-161 GLVEMEPDMGTMM
+161 LVELEPDMGTMM
-174 IILGVPFLMLFISG
+174 IILGVPLLMLIVAGLDVGKIKNLIFI
-188 LTWAKVKRL
+188 V
-197 LIVIAAAVAALCAYQ
+197 VAAATALCIYQ
-212 PYRLQRIQVMLDPWA
+212 PYRLQRIKVMLDPWA
-227 DAQGTGYQTVQSLT
+227 DAQGMGYQTVQSIT

-280 FLFAVGLIII
+280 FLLAAGLIIL
-290 YATLG
+290 YGLLG
-295 YFGVRIASKAHDAY
+295 FFGARIAKNAYDAY
-309 GQILAGG
+309 GQVLAGG
-316 LVILICVQATAN
+316 LVILICLQAVIN
-328 MMMVAGFLPVVG
+328 MFMVSGFLPVIG

-369 SLAQKRKMERLIE
+369 SLIKQRKMEKLTE
-382 RNLAMQQRQPLQKAT
+382 HNLANRQKPMRLMPGQRPK
-397 GKQPRLTRIK
+397 LTRIK

>member
-1 MSKVTMPKK
+1 MKQVTIPKK
-10 IVIWSNDHEA
+10 LAIWSNDHEA
-20 VIWIMAILLIA
+20 VIWIMVMLLIA

-40 FVMAEDQGSPPYFYL
+40 FVMAEDEGSSPYFYL
-55 LKHLITMG
+55 LKHLVIMG
-63 AGGFLFLI
+63 AGGLCFFL

-80 RSVLVPITVVIVFML
+80 RDILVPITLVIMAML
-95 VYVLVFGTA
+95 VYVLGFGTA
-104 VNGSKRWIYIG
+104 VNGAKRWIYIG

-133 SYYLSFCIQKQAEI
+133 AYYLSYCIQKRQAFKLI
-147 AILAPQHLALVLLA
+147 QSQHIMLMILAV
-161 GLVEMEPDMGTMM
+161 LVELEPDMGTMM
-174 IILGVPFLMLFISG
+174 IILGVPLLMLIVAGLDVGKIKNLIFI
-188 LTWAKVKRL
+188 V
-197 LIVIAAAVAALCAYQ
+197 VAAATALCIYQ
-212 PYRLQRIQVMLDPWA
+212 PYRLQRIKVMLDPWA
-227 DAQGTGYQTVQSLT
+227 DAQGMGYQTVQSIT

-280 FLFAVGLIII
+280 FLLAAGLIIL
-290 YATLG
+290 YGFLG
-295 YFGVRIASKAHDAY
+295 YFGARIAKNAYDAY
-309 GQILAGG
+309 GQVLAGG
-316 LVILICVQATAN
+316 LVILICLQAVIN
-328 MMMVAGFLPVVG
+328 MFMVSGFLPVIG

-347 YGGCSL
+347 YGGSSL

-369 SLAQKRKMERLIE
+369 SLVKKQKMEKLTE
-382 RNLAMQQRQPLQKAT
+382 HNLANRQKPMRLMPGQRPKF
-397 GKQPRLTRIK
+397 TRIK

>member
-1 MSKVTMPKK
+1 MKQVTIPKK
-10 IVIWSNDHEA
+10 LAIWSNDHEA
-20 VIWIMAILLIA
+20 VIWIMVMLLIA

-40 FVMAEDQGSPPYFYL
+40 FVMAEDEGSSPYFYL
-55 LKHLITMG
+55 LKHLVIMG
-63 AGGFLFLI
+63 AGGLCFFL

-80 RSVLVPITVVIVFML
+80 RDILVPITLVIMAML
-95 VYVLVFGTA
+95 VYVLGFGTA
-104 VNGSKRWIYIG
+104 VNGAKRWIYIG

-133 SYYLSFCIQKQAEI
+133 AYYLSYCIQKRQAFKLI
-147 AILAPQHLALVLLA
+147 QSQHIMLMILAV
-161 GLVEMEPDMGTMM
+161 LVELEPDMGTMM
-174 IILGVPFLMLFISG
+174 IILGVPLLMLIVAGLDMGKIKNLIFI
-188 LTWAKVKRL
+188 V
-197 LIVIAAAVAALCAYQ
+197 VAAATALCIYQ
-212 PYRLQRIQVMLDPWA
+212 PYRLQRIKVMLDPWA
-227 DAQGTGYQTVQSLT
+227 DAQGMGYQTVQSIT

-280 FLFAVGLIII
+280 FLLAAGLIIL
-290 YATLG
+290 YGLLG
-295 YFGVRIASKAHDAY
+295 FFGARIAKNAYDAY
-309 GQILAGG
+309 GQVLAGG
-316 LVILICVQATAN
+316 LVILICLQAVIN
-328 MMMVAGFLPVVG
+328 MFMVSGFLPVIG

-369 SLAQKRKMERLIE
+369 SLIKQRKMEKLTE
-382 RNLAMQQRQPLQKAT
+382 HNLANRQKPMRLMPGQRPK
-397 GKQPRLTRIK
+397 LTRIK

>member
-1 MSKVTMPKK
+1 MKQVTIPRKL
-10 IVIWSNDHEA
+10 VIWSNDHEA
-20 VIWIMAILLIA
+20 VIWIMVMLLIA

-40 FVMAEDQGSPPYFYL
+40 FVMAENEGSSPYFYL
-55 LKHLITMG
+55 LKHLLIMG
-63 AGGFLFLI
+63 VGGLCFFL

-80 RSVLVPITVVIVFML
+80 RDILVPMTLVIMAML
-95 VYVLVFGTA
+95 VYVLGFGTA
-104 VNGSKRWIYIG
+104 VNGAKRWIYIG

-133 SYYLSFCIQKQAEI
+133 AYYLSYCIQKRQAFKLI
-147 AILAPQHLALVLLA
+147 QIQHIMLGILAALVEL
-161 GLVEMEPDMGTMM
+161 EPDMGTMM
-174 IILGVPFLMLFISG
+174 IILGVPLLMLIVAGLDMGKIKNLIFI
-188 LTWAKVKRL
+188 V
-197 LIVIAAAVAALCAYQ
+197 VAAATALCIYQ
-212 PYRLQRIQVMLDPWA
+212 PYRLQRIKVMLDPWA
-227 DAQGTGYQTVQSLT
+227 DAQGMGYQTVQSIT

-280 FLFAVGLIII
+280 FLLAAGLIIL
-290 YATLG
+290 YGLLG
-295 YFGVRIASKAHDAY
+295 FFGAKIARNAYDAY
-309 GQILAGG
+309 GQVLAGG
-316 LVILICVQATAN
+316 LVILICLQAVIN
-328 MMMVAGFLPVVG
+328 MFMVSGFLPVIG

-369 SLAQKRKMERLIE
+369 SLVKKRKLEKLTE
-382 RNLAMQQRQPLQKAT
+382 HNLANRQRPMRLMPGQRPK
-397 GKQPRLTRIK
+397 LTRIK

>member
-1 MSKVTMPKK
+1 MKQVTIPKK
-10 IVIWSNDHEA
+10 LAIWSNDHEA
-20 VIWIMAILLIA
+20 VIWIMVMLLIA

-40 FVMAEDQGSPPYFYL
+40 FVMAEDEGSSPYFYL
-55 LKHLITMG
+55 LKHLVIMG
-63 AGGFLFLI
+63 AGGLCFFL

-80 RSVLVPITVVIVFML
+80 RDILVPITLVIMAML
-95 VYVLVFGTA
+95 VYVLGFGTA
-104 VNGSKRWIYIG
+104 VNGAKRWIYIG

-133 SYYLSFCIQKQAEI
+133 AYYLSYCIQKRQAFKLI
-147 AILAPQHLALVLLA
+147 QSQHIMLMILAV
-161 GLVEMEPDMGTMM
+161 LVELEPDMGTMM
-174 IILGVPFLMLFISG
+174 IILGVPLLMLIVAGLDVGKIKNLIFI
-188 LTWAKVKRL
+188 V
-197 LIVIAAAVAALCAYQ
+197 VAAATALCIYQ
-212 PYRLQRIQVMLDPWA
+212 PYRLQRIKVMLDPWA
-227 DAQGTGYQTVQSLT
+227 DAQGMGYQTVQSIT

-280 FLFAVGLIII
+280 FLLAAGLIIL
-290 YATLG
+290 YGLLG
-295 YFGVRIASKAHDAY
+295 YFGARIAKNAYDAY
-309 GQILAGG
+309 GQVLAGG
-316 LVILICVQATAN
+316 LVILICLQAVIN
-328 MMMVAGFLPVVG
+328 MFMVSGFLPVIG

-369 SLAQKRKMERLIE
+369 SLIKQRKMEKLTE
-382 RNLAMQQRQPLQKAT
+382 HNLANRQKPMRLMPGQRPK
-397 GKQPRLTRIK
+397 LTRIK

>member
-1 MSKVTMPKK
+1 MKQVTIPKK
-10 IVIWSNDHEA
+10 LAIWSNDHEA
-20 VIWIMAILLIA
+20 VIWIMVMLLIA

-40 FVMAEDQGSPPYFYL
+40 FVMAEDEGSSPYFYL
-55 LKHLITMG
+55 LKHLVIMG
-63 AGGFLFLI
+63 AGGLCFFL

-80 RSVLVPITVVIVFML
+80 RDILVPITLVIMAML
-95 VYVLVFGTA
+95 VYVLGFGTA
-104 VNGSKRWIYIG
+104 VNGAKRWIYIG

-133 SYYLSFCIQKQAEI
+133 AYYLSYCIQKRQAFKLI
-147 AILAPQHLALVLLA
+147 QSQHIMLMILAV
-161 GLVEMEPDMGTMM
+161 LVELEPDMGTMM
-174 IILGVPFLMLFISG
+174 IILGVPLLMLIVAGLDVGKIKNLIFI
-188 LTWAKVKRL
+188 V
-197 LIVIAAAVAALCAYQ
+197 VAAATALCIYQ
-212 PYRLQRIQVMLDPWA
+212 PYRLQRIKVMLDPWA
-227 DAQGTGYQTVQSLT
+227 DAQGMGYQTVQSIT

-280 FLFAVGLIII
+280 FLLAAGLIML
-290 YATLG
+290 YGFLG
-295 YFGVRIASKAHDAY
+295 YFGTRIAKNAYDAY
-309 GQILAGG
+309 GQVLAGG
-316 LVILICVQATAN
+316 LVILICLQAVIN
-328 MMMVAGFLPVVG
+328 MFMVSGFLPVIG

-369 SLAQKRKMERLIE
+369 SLIKQRKMEKLTE
-382 RNLAMQQRQPLQKAT
+382 HNLANRQKPMRLMPGQRPK
-397 GKQPRLTRIK
+397 LTRIK

>member
-1 MSKVTMPKK
+1 MKQVTVPKK
-10 IVIWSNDHEA
+10 LAIWSNDHEA
-20 VIWIMAILLIA
+20 VIWIMVMLLIA

-40 FVMAEDQGSPPYFYL
+40 FVMAEDEGSSPYFYL
-55 LKHLITMG
+55 LKHLVIMG
-63 AGGFLFLI
+63 AGGLCFFL

-80 RSVLVPITVVIVFML
+80 RDILVPITLVIMAML
-95 VYVLVFGTA
+95 VYVLGFGTA
-104 VNGSKRWIYIG
+104 VNGAKRWIYIG

-133 SYYLSFCIQKQAEI
+133 AYYLSYCIQKRQAFKLI
-147 AILAPQHLALVLLA
+147 QSQHIMLMILAV
-161 GLVEMEPDMGTMM
+161 LVELEPDMGTMM
-174 IILGVPFLMLFISG
+174 IILGVPLLMLIVAGLDVGKIKNLIFI
-188 LTWAKVKRL
+188 V
-197 LIVIAAAVAALCAYQ
+197 VVAATALCIYQ
-212 PYRLQRIQVMLDPWA
+212 PYRLQRIKVMLDPWA
-227 DAQGTGYQTVQSLT
+227 DAQGMGYQTVQSIT

-280 FLFAVGLIII
+280 FLLAAGLIIL
-290 YATLG
+290 YGLLG
-295 YFGVRIASKAHDAY
+295 YFGARIAKNAYDAY
-309 GQILAGG
+309 GQVLAGG
-316 LVILICVQATAN
+316 LVILICLQAVIN
-328 MMMVAGFLPVVG
+328 MFMVSGFLPVIG

-369 SLAQKRKMERLIE
+369 SLIKQRKMEKLTE
-382 RNLAMQQRQPLQKAT
+382 HNLANRQKPMRLMPGQRPK
-397 GKQPRLTRIK
+397 LTRIK